1 MYLAPINDH
10 LDYFY
15 ERSLAR
21 SWTKR
26 FVLWVFHN
34 FVHLLNLIC
43 FDWVLQET
51 VFLKDTQDPKG
62 LLLLKAFTIYFE
74 VIIDCWRTTSNYS
87 TSTKRVKDL
96 NRNRWDEISCISWIY
111 IQITVQ
117 TMTLEWLLCHTDK
130 NCSNN
135 LVAICALRCWTDRGG
150 ISNSEGLSKNSWHR
164 CGLGWAAQRSTGWK
178 AINDCCLFA
187 YGLLFEFLSRVRSP
201 FLVVELGIINF
212 L

>member
-1 MYLAPINDH
+1 MSFPQFCSSLKPHLFWLSFTRDSIPEEYLDKISSN
-10 LDYFY
+10 
-15 ERSLAR
+15 
-21 SWTKR
+21 
-26 FVLWVFHN
+26 
-34 FVHLLNLIC
+34 
-43 FDWVLQET
+43 
-51 VFLKDTQDPKG
+51 KG
-62 LLLLKAFTIYFE
+62 FLLLKTFTIYFE
-74 VIIDCWRTTSNYS
+74 VIIIDCWRTTSNYL

-96 NRNRWDEISCISWIY
+96 NRNRWDEISCVSWIY

-117 TMTLEWLLCHTDK
+117 TITLKWLLCHIGK

-135 LVAICALRCWTDRGG
+135 LVAICALRCRTDRGG

-187 YGLLFEFLSRVRSP
+187 YGLLFEFLSSPSCSP
-201 FLVVELGIINF
+201 FLVVKLGIINF